1 MPHSA
6 PVSPMN
12 FLRQSKFSTKLLS
25 AFIIC
30 ALITLAVGGLGMTG
44 VTRLASALEL
54 TFSNNLVSVGN
65 TSETLTSLT
74 AHNRGLYRLL
84 DAQSGGVPES
94 DKERVRQALG
104 DDLARAQKV
113 FSIYRATP
121 LEDDERVAGD
131 QLEQML
137 PAYIAGS
144 QQVVE
149 LMRAGDYDNART
161 RLNALSADGFVKIR
175 GYMRTMIDSN
185 NRQIKEGAIAA
196 EKLKQS
202 SVLMLEVGVVIAFL
216 VAIMLGVM
224 ITRMITRPLAV
235 AVASAQ
241 RIAGGDLTQPIV
253 SDRGDEAGQLLDALS
268 GMQSGLKHTIVQI
281 ASAADQLASAA
292 EELSAVTDESTRG
305 LTRQNDEIQQAAT
318 AVNQMTAA
326 VEEVARNAVST
337 SEASKAATD
346 DAVDGRGQVDHTVK
360 GITTMVQEI
369 TDSTGAVSE
378 LAGHVREI
386 SKVLDVIRSIA
397 EQTNL
402 LALNAAIEAARA
414 GEQGRGFAVV
424 ADEVRALAHRT
435 QASTVEIEGM
445 ISTVQSG
452 ADGAVAAMG
461 KSLSL
466 ATNTQELALRA
477 GAALEKI
484 TLGVATINE
493 RNLVIASASEEQAQV
508 AREVDRNLLNIQDLS
523 TQSAAGANQT
533 SASSQELSRLA
544 TSFNSLVANFK
555 L

>member
-1 MPHSA
+1 
-6 PVSPMN
+6 MN
-12 FLRQSKFSTKLLS
+12 ILSQSKFSTKLLA
-25 AFIIC
+25 AFIAC
-30 ALITLAVGGLGMTG
+30 ALITLAVGGLGMVG
-44 VTRLASALEL
+44 ISRLSDALAL

-65 TSETLTSLT
+65 TNETLTSLT

-84 DAQSGGVPES
+84 DAQDGGVPEA
-94 DKERVRQALG
+94 DKERVRQALAA
-104 DDLARAQKV
+104 DLERMQKV
-113 FSIYRATP
+113 FATYRATP
-121 LEDDERVAGD
+121 LESDEKAAGD
-131 QLEQML
+131 EFEKLM
-137 PAYIAGS
+137 PAYISGARKVS
-144 QQVVE
+144 E
-149 LMRAGDYDNART
+149 LMTAGNLTEARS
-161 RLNALSADGFVKIR
+161 RLNTLSGEDFVKAR
-175 GYMRTMIDSN
+175 SLLRVMIDSN

-196 EKLKQS
+196 AELKS
-202 SVLMLEVGVVIAFL
+202 SSIVMLSTGVIIAFI
-216 VAIMLGVM
+216 VAIILGIL
-224 ITRMITRPLAV
+224 ITRMITGPLAI

-241 RIAGGDLTQPIV
+241 RIAKGDLTQPIA
-253 SDRGDEAGQLLDALS
+253 SDRGDEAGQLLNALS
-268 GMQSGLKHTIVQI
+268 DMQGGLKYTIQEI
-281 ASAADQLASAA
+281 ASASGQLASAA

-337 SEASKAATD
+337 SEASKTATD
-346 DAVDGRGQVDHTVK
+346 DAVQGRGQVDQTVK
-360 GITTMVQEI
+360 GITTMVSEI
-369 TDSTGAVSE
+369 TQSTEAVAQ
-378 LAGHVREI
+378 LAGHVRDI
-386 SKVLDVIRSIA
+386 SKVLEVIRSIA

-445 ISTVQSG
+445 IGTVQAG

-466 ATNTQELALRA
+466 ATNTQELAERA
-477 GAALEKI
+477 GSALVKI
-484 TLGVATINE
+484 TEGVATINE

-544 TSFNSLVANFK
+544 TSFNVLVAKFQ

>member
-1 MPHSA
+1 
-6 PVSPMN
+6 MN
-12 FLRQSKFSTKLLS
+12 ILRQFKFSTKLLS

-44 VTRLASALEL
+44 VTRLGNALEL
-54 TFSNNLVSVGN
+54 TFSNNLVSVSN
-65 TSETLTSLT
+65 TNETLTSMT

-84 DAQSGGVPES
+84 DAQDGGVSET
-94 DKERVRQALG
+94 DKERVRQAIA

-144 QQVVE
+144 QQVIE
-149 LMRAGDYDNART
+149 LMRAGDLQGART
-161 RLNALSADGFVKIR
+161 RLNDLSTDGFVKIR
-175 GYMRTMIDSN
+175 AYLRTIIDSN
-185 NRQIKEGAIAA
+185 NRQIKEGAVAA
-196 EKLKQS
+196 AQLRNK
-202 SVLMLEVGVVIAFL
+202 SVLMLEIGVVIAFI
-216 VAIMLGVM
+216 VAILLGIF

-235 AVASAQ
+235 AVVSAQ

-253 SDRGDEAGQLLDALS
+253 STSSDEAGLLLDALS
-268 GMQSGLKHTIVQI
+268 NMQDGLKGTIQQI
-281 ASAADQLASAA
+281 ASASDQLASAA
-292 EELSAVTDESTRG
+292 EELSAVTNESTRG

-337 SEASKAATD
+337 SEASKTATE

-360 GITTMVQEI
+360 GITTMVHEI
-369 TDSTGAVSE
+369 TESTEAVSE

-477 GAALEKI
+477 GSALEKI
-484 TLGVATINE
+484 TQGVATINE

-523 TQSAAGANQT
+523 TQSAAGADQT
-533 SASSQELSRLA
+533 NASSQELSRLA
-544 TSFNSLVANFK
+544 TSFNGMVAKFK

>member
-1 MPHSA
+1 
-6 PVSPMN
+6 MN
-12 FLRQSKFSTKLLS
+12 ILRQFKFSTKLLS

-30 ALITLAVGGLGMTG
+30 ALITLAVGGLGMAG
-44 VTRLASALEL
+44 VTRLGNALEQ

-65 TSETLTSLT
+65 TNETLTSMT

-84 DAQSGGVPES
+84 DAQDGGVSET
-94 DKERVRQALG
+94 DKERVRQALA

-113 FSIYRATP
+113 FAAYRATP
-121 LEDDERVAGD
+121 LEDDERAAGD

-144 QQVVE
+144 QQVIE
-149 LMRAGDYDNART
+149 MMRAGDLQNART
-161 RLNALSADGFVKIR
+161 RLNDLSTEGFVKIR
-175 GYMRTMIDSN
+175 AYLRTIIDSN
-185 NRQIKEGAIAA
+185 NRQIKEGAVAA
-196 EKLKQS
+196 SELRNK
-202 SVLMLEVGVVIAFL
+202 SVTMLEVGVVIAFI
-216 VAIMLGVM
+216 VAILLGIF

-235 AVASAQ
+235 AVVSAQ

-253 SDRGDEAGQLLDALS
+253 STSSDEAGLLLDALS
-268 GMQSGLKHTIVQI
+268 NMQDGLKGTIQQI
-281 ASAADQLASAA
+281 ASASDQLASAA
-292 EELSAVTDESTRG
+292 EELSAVTNESTRG

-337 SEASKAATD
+337 SEASKTATE

-360 GITTMVQEI
+360 GITTMVHEI
-369 TDSTGAVSE
+369 TESTEAVSE

-466 ATNTQELALRA
+466 ATHTQEQALRA
-477 GAALEKI
+477 GTALEKI
-484 TLGVATINE
+484 TQGVATINE

-523 TQSAAGANQT
+523 TQSAAGADQT
-533 SASSQELSRLA
+533 NASSQELSRLA
-544 TSFNSLVANFK
+544 TSFNGMVAKFK

>member
-1 MPHSA
+1 
-6 PVSPMN
+6 MN
-12 FLRQSKFSTKLLS
+12 ILRQFKFSTKLLS

-30 ALITLAVGGLGMTG
+30 ALITLAVGGLGMAG
-44 VTRLASALEL
+44 VTRLGNALEQ

-65 TSETLTSLT
+65 TNETLTSMT

-84 DAQSGGVPES
+84 DAQDGGVSET
-94 DKERVRQALG
+94 DKERVRQALA

-113 FSIYRATP
+113 FAAYRATP
-121 LEDDERVAGD
+121 LEDDERAAGD

-144 QQVVE
+144 QQVIE
-149 LMRAGDYDNART
+149 MMRAGDLQNART
-161 RLNALSADGFVKIR
+161 RLNDLSTEGFVKIR
-175 GYMRTMIDSN
+175 AYLRTIIDSN
-185 NRQIKEGAIAA
+185 NRQIKEGAVAAA
-196 EKLKQS
+196 ELRNK
-202 SVLMLEVGVVIAFL
+202 SVTMLEVGVVIAFI
-216 VAIMLGVM
+216 VAILLGIF

-235 AVASAQ
+235 AVVSAQ

-253 SDRGDEAGQLLDALS
+253 STTSDEAGLLLDALS
-268 GMQSGLKHTIVQI
+268 NMQDGLKGTIQQI
-281 ASAADQLASAA
+281 ASASDQLASAA
-292 EELSAVTDESTRG
+292 EELSAVTNESTRG

-337 SEASKAATD
+337 SEASKTATE

-360 GITTMVQEI
+360 GITTMVHEI
-369 TDSTGAVSE
+369 TESTEAVSE

-466 ATNTQELALRA
+466 ATHTQEQALRA
-477 GAALEKI
+477 GSALEKI
-484 TLGVATINE
+484 TQGVATINE

-523 TQSAAGANQT
+523 TQSAAGADQT
-533 SASSQELSRLA
+533 NASSQELSRLA
-544 TSFNSLVANFK
+544 TSFNGMVAKFK